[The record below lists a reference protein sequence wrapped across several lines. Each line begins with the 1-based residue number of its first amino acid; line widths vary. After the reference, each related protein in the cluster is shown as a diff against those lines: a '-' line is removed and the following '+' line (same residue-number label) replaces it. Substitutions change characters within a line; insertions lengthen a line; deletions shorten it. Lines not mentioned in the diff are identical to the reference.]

1 MSSAPGWNPGTAA
14 DADDAIAGVRAF
26 TDIRSLQL
34 RLLAQ
39 RSCTRPPSFHD
50 QRPSVTVVG
59 VDHGAKPPSSAVTYV
74 APALEAAEV
83 RRIVREELD
92 AHRRTQA
99 LAPQPGEL
107 ERLTT
112 LFDRSHR

>member
-1 MSSAPGWNPGTAA
+1 MSSAPGWKPNPSEAKVA
-14 DADDAIAGVRAF
+14 RDRVLA
-26 TDIRSLQL
+26 DIRSLQL

-39 RSCTRPPSFHD
+39 RSATPPPSFHD
-50 QRPSVTVVG
+50 HHPSVTVVG
-59 VDHGAKPPSSAVTYV
+59 VDHGAKPPSSVVTYV
-74 APALEAAEV
+74 PPALDAAVV

-107 ERLTT
+107 ERLTA